1 MKITKALKMRIY
13 PNKEQALKIDKTIG
27 SCRYVY
33 NHMLARN
40 EKYINVVMN
49 IYRIMTCRTFYQA

>member
-1 MKITKALKMRIY
+1 MNITKALKMRIY
-13 PNKEQALKIDKTIG
+13 PNKEQALKIDKPIG

-40 EKYINVVMN
+40 KRVHVLQHCNAWTAVI
-49 IYRIMTCRTFYQA
+49 

>member
-1 MKITKALKMRIY
+1 MKIIKALKMRIY

-33 NHMLARN
+33 NHMLACNNKIYARRN
-40 EKYINVVMN
+40 EHLSYYDM
-49 IYRIMTCRTFYQA
+49 QLL